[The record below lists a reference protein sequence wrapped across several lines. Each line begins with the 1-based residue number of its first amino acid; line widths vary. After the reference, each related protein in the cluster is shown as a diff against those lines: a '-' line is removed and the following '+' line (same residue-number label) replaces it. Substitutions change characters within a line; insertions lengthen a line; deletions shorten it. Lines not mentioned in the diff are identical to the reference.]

1 MGTVNNIS
9 VFDDCFGCG
18 VCYSVCPTKAI
29 EMCENCDG
37 FYRPKVKKDV
47 CINCGKCLNVCS
59 FAQKNVDNLSAI
71 SAYSAWS
78 SDTMTRLRSTSGGFI
93 YELSQRFIEKGY
105 KVIGVRFNVNSK
117 RAEYYLIENNGDL
130 LASVGSKY
138 AQAINYNVLRDIDF
152 NDKYLVVSTPCTIA
166 SLSKAIPVD
175 KRKNFI
181 LVDFFCHGIP
191 SYLMTDK
198 YIREIEHEIGPLR
211 ELQFR
216 SSDVGWQDSTTTK
229 AISTNNEKLSQFS
242 KGDVFYKM
250 FLRNR
255 CLAKCCY
262 DDCRFKGE
270 HSCADIRVGDF
281 WGKRYGNSTDGINA
295 VLVFTEAGEAT
306 IDDCQGITLNI
317 EQKSDILDGQLSANP
332 PRAKSYKY
340 VTKALHTDK
349 PLHSVSRNADIIDFV
364 RGGFYKKL
372 KYYISRLTT
381 K

>member
-1 MGTVNNIS
+1 MGAVNNIS

-29 EMCENCDG
+29 EMKENSDG
-37 FYRPKVKKDV
+37 FYRPKVNTN
-47 CINCGKCLNVCS
+47 CIDCGKCLNVCS

-93 YELSQRFIEKGY
+93 YELSQHLIKKVY
-105 KVIGVRFNVNSK
+105 KVIGVRFDVKSK
-117 RAEYYLIENNGDL
+117 RAEYYLIENKGDL

-138 AQAINYNVLRDIDF
+138 AQAINYNILRDIDF
-152 NDKYLVVSTPCTIA
+152 NDKYLVVSTPCTIS
-166 SLSKAIPVD
+166 SLSKTIPSD

-198 YIREIEHEIGPLR
+198 YINNVEHEIGPLTGFH
-211 ELQFR
+211 FR
-216 SSDVGWQDSTTTK
+216 SSEVGWQDSTTTK
-229 AISTNNEKLSQFS
+229 AISRNKERFSRFSQ
-242 KGDVFYKM
+242 GDVFYKM
-250 FLRNR
+250 FLRDR

-270 HSCADIRVGDF
+270 QSCADIRVGDF
-281 WGKRYGNSTDGINA
+281 WGKRYSNSSDGINA
-295 VLVFTEAGEAT
+295 LLVYTETGESA
-306 IDDCQGITLNI
+306 INDCEGITLNH

-340 VTKALHTDK
+340 VKRALQTDK
-349 PLHSVSRNADIIDFV
+349 SLHLVSRNADIIDFV